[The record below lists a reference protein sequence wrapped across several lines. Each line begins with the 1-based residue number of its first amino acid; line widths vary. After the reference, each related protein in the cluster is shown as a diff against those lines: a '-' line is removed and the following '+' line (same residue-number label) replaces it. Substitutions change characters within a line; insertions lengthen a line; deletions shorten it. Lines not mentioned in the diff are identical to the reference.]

1 MELYRK
7 IDIST
12 GVFIEDVIAD
22 APSEDLI
29 AVPVPAGFYWPKW
42 DGTQWVEGRTD
53 AEISAIR
60 EEQDTQPLTIDERMS
75 AIETN
80 VDEIVTVLA
89 AIEGV
94 TV

>member
-1 MELYRK
+1 MIWSYIVKL
-7 IDIST
+7 ILVQ

-42 DGTQWVEGRTD
+42 DGTQWVEGRTE

-60 EEQDTQPLTIDERMS
+60 AEQNAQPLTTEERHKRR
-75 AIETN
+75 
-80 VDEIVTVLA
+80 
-89 AIEGV
+89 
-94 TV
+94 